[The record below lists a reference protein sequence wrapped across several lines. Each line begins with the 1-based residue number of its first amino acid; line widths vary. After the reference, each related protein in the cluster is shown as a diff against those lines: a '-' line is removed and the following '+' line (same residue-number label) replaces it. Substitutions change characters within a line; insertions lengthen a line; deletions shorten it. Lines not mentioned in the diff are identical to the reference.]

1 MSPTEIEADAAATSL
16 YICFCFRAEAAK
28 SMQGT
33 TMTDREK
40 ILVALREKP
49 LKVFEVMKR
58 VNIANQDSCQ
68 DLLLKM
74 RDDGVVRFD
83 IHKGVWI
90 AV

>member
-1 MSPTEIEADAAATSL
+1 MPPTEIEADAAATSL
-16 YICFCFRAEAAK
+16 YICFRAEAAK
-28 SMQGT
+28 SRQGT

-40 ILVALREKP
+40 ILATLREKP
-49 LKVFEVMKR
+49 MKVFDVMKR
-58 VNIANQDSCQ
+58 VNITNQDSCQ

-83 IHKGVWI
+83 IHKGVWM